1 MMLPVPASDDKVM
14 LGINLDRLASRFVVV
29 GLVVLS
35 VVAVGGTVLK
45 AGAPISDPDTPWHLV
60 VGHRFLDGTS
70 IRHPGPV
77 SHLGFA
83 DWRPRD
89 WISQIVMAGFDDW
102 FGLPGVAWLMGA
114 AIVALGLV
122 QYWNCRRW
130 ANPLGSMTGAALGLL
145 VGYNAYASRPQ
156 MVSFVL
162 VAVTLG
168 AVHRMAGDLRP
179 RWWLVP
185 VTGLWACL
193 HGLWFM
199 SLVLQACLLLGLL
212 LDHRLNQRV
221 AGRFAALWLACLA
234 AVLVTPNGWYIALH
248 PLGPF
253 SAGGDYILE
262 FHAPSRHSPSFVLWL
277 VLLGAVLLTWLRQGS
292 RRSWVDLG
300 IVLLS
305 GLLALQYLRTIVLG
319 TILLTPFLAAAI
331 QTWLP
336 PRVVATPRPLERAGA
351 LAAAAAALVGLAFVV
366 PSTSAGMSSEMF
378 PTEFDQRLDRFPPQA
393 VVLNELADGGYLMW
407 RHPDLTIVG
416 DGLSDQYSAAWLEGW
431 FGALNADPHW
441 RSFVAGTGVTDAL
454 LDESNP
460 LIGELT
466 EAGWSVQDRQQGRVL
481 LSRPLK

>member
-1 MMLPVPASDDKVM
+1 MMLPVPASDDEAM
-14 LGINLDRLASRFVVV
+14 LGINLNRLASRFVFV

-35 VVAVGGTVLK
+35 VVAVGGTVSK
-45 AGAPISDPDTPWHLV
+45 AAEPISDPDTPWHLV
-60 VGHRFLDGTS
+60 VGHRFLDGAS

-89 WISQIVMAGFDDW
+89 WLSQIVMAGFDDW

-130 ANPLGSMTGAALGLL
+130 ANPVGSMTGAALGLL
-145 VGYNAYASRPQ
+145 AGYNAYSTRPQ

-168 AVHRMAGDLRP
+168 AVHLMAGDLRP

-185 VTGLWACL
+185 LTGLWACL

-199 SLVLQACLLLGLL
+199 SLVLQAALIVGLL
-212 LDHRLNQRV
+212 LDRRLTSRV
-221 AGRFAALWLACLA
+221 AGRFAALWIGCFA
-234 AVLVTPNGWYIALH
+234 AVLITPNGWYLAQH

-253 SAGGDYILE
+253 STGGHYILE
-262 FHAPSRHSPSFVLWL
+262 FDAPSRHSPSFVLWL
-277 VLLGAVLLTWLRQGS
+277 LLLGAVLVTWLRQGS

-319 TILLTPFLAAAI
+319 TILLTPYFAAAI
-331 QTWLP
+331 ETWLP
-336 PRVVATPRPLERAGA
+336 TRGGVSTRHRRERWGA
-351 LAAAAAALVGLAFVV
+351 LAASAAALVGLAVVV
-366 PSTSAGMSSEMF
+366 PSTSAGMSAEMF
-378 PTEFDQRLDRFPPQA
+378 PTEFDQRLDRLPPQA
-393 VVLNELADGGYLMW
+393 VVLNELGDGGYLLW
-407 RHPDLTIVG
+407 RHPGLTIIG
-416 DGLSDQYSAAWLEGW
+416 DGLSDQYSAAWLDGW
-431 FGALNADPHW
+431 FGALNAEPQW
-441 RSFVAGTGVTDAL
+441 RSFVADNRVTDAL
-454 LDESNP
+454 LDEGSP
-460 LIGELT
+460 LIEELT

-481 LSRPLK
+481 LSRP